1 MNTPAASPRRERAAN
16 SAKLP
21 LTLLNMDLRMTDLT
35 RAPAASRLDLPAGTS
50 RHAVRHARWHSVF
63 VRYLRHFIIIGCTL
77 VVVAVGFLIFFN
89 PFRQLQKNISSAAVG
104 LKGTVVTLSTPKM
117 RGIRQDG
124 APFELT
130 GASGTQDILNPSII
144 KLANVDAK
152 VGLDDRTTARVT
164 SISGTYDSTRNYVW
178 LNHNVRIKN
187 DDAGYDLFTQ
197 KAEMDFASGKMITDT
212 PVKLLLSGGSVV
224 NADHMTIS
232 DNGHRIS
239 FYGDVHSVIDPND
252 ANTGSSP
259 PPEALP

>member
-1 MNTPAASPRRERAAN
+1 
-16 SAKLP
+16 
-21 LTLLNMDLRMTDLT
+21 MTDLT
-35 RAPAASRLDLPAGTS
+35 RAPAASRLELPVGTS
-50 RHAVRHARWHSVF
+50 RHAVRHARGHSVF

-77 VVVAVGFLIFFN
+77 VVLAVGVLIFLN

-117 RGIRQDG
+117 RGVRQNG

-130 GASGTQDILNPSII
+130 GASGTQDILNPSIV
-144 KLANVDAK
+144 KLVDVDAK
-152 VGLDDRTTARVT
+152 VGLDDRTTARIT
-164 SISGTYDSTRNYVW
+164 SLSGIYDSTRDYVW

-239 FYGDVHSVIDPND
+239 FLGNVHSVIDPND
-252 ANTGSSP
+252 ASTGTP
-259 PPEALP
+259 PPEAQP

>member
-1 MNTPAASPRRERAAN
+1 MNTPAAWPRREQVAN

-21 LTLLNMDLRMTDLT
+21 LTLLDMDLQMTDLT
-35 RAPAASRLDLPAGTS
+35 RAPAASRLDLPVGTS

-77 VVVAVGFLIFFN
+77 VVVVVGFLIFFN

-104 LKGTVVTLSTPKM
+104 LQGTVVTLSTPKM
-117 RGIRQDG
+117 RGVRQNG

-130 GASGTQDILNPSII
+130 GASGTQDILNPSIV
-144 KLANVDAK
+144 KLVNVDAK

-164 SISGTYDSTRNYVW
+164 SIAGTYDSTRNYVW
-178 LNHNVRIKN
+178 LSHNVRIKN

-197 KAEMDFASGKMITDT
+197 KVEMDFASGKMITDT

-232 DNGHRIS
+232 DNGHKIS
-239 FYGDVHSVIDPND
+239 FYGEVHSVIDPND
-252 ANTGSSP
+252 ASTGSSP
-259 PPEALP
+259 SPEAQP